1 VTENADNRPRY
12 DMTPFLW
19 PRSVAVIGAASDPHI
34 LRGRLMQV
42 MGLHDYDGAV
52 YPVSRSETEIFG
64 HRAYPTIADVP
75 GPVDLALVVIPA
87 AFVTSVLDDC
97 GRAGVKAVQIITSGF
112 AEEVGGSGVEKQ
124 AEIKAIADRYQMV
137 VCGPNSEGFMNTRA
151 RLAPTFSPAAEVT
164 DAPLWPESTKAG
176 AVAVVAQSGGIGFS
190 FYDRA
195 RARQLP
201 FSFVVTTGNEACID
215 VVDVVEWMLDDAET
229 AVFILFVETI
239 KDGDRFRAVAARAL
253 DLGKPLIVVKI
264 GQSDAGIRAA
274 LSHTAALAGAYGGY
288 QAVFAR
294 YGIIEAR
301 DIEEAIDLATGFAY
315 WRDRRPSGA
324 NVAIFTA
331 SGGAGGWLA
340 DATEAAGLSVPEL
353 DAATRAEI
361 DSHLPAYG
369 TSQNPVDATAQTVG
383 RLGYA
388 RLVSILAEAPNIDA
402 VFAIASARTPTRLQ
416 NDKDALSAVRAA
428 TNKPVG
434 FWSYTQPHAESVQ
447 ILAETGHPLFVN
459 PRNCAKALRAFLDY
473 SARRAAALPA
483 TATARPPAALADRG
497 PVLCEY
503 EMKPLLVPYG
513 VSVAEEHLA
522 TTAAEAVGAFQSI
535 GEPVVL
541 KVQSPDLLHKSD
553 HGLLALG
560 VSDAAGVAGHFNSLM
575 ARARQ
580 AAPKADIRGVLVQP
594 MARPGVEMILG
605 ISRDATFGPL
615 ITIGT
620 GGIYTEILNDRATAP
635 LPLDAVEARR
645 LIEGLKTW
653 PILAGARGK
662 RSADVD
668 ALTQLMVALAAFA
681 GDHADFIEELDLNP
695 VIVHES
701 GVSLVDGLLVQR

>member
-1 VTENADNRPRY
+1 MTENADYRPRH

-19 PRSVAVIGAASDPHI
+19 PQSVAVIGAASDPHI
-34 LRGRLMQV
+34 LRGRLMHI

-52 YPVSRSETEIFG
+52 YPVSRSESEILG
-64 HRAYPTIADVP
+64 HKAYPTIADVP
-75 GPVDLALVVIPA
+75 APVDLALVVIPA
-87 AFVTSVLDDC
+87 AFVTAVLDDC

-124 AEIKAIADRYQMV
+124 AEIKEIADRYQMV
-137 VCGPNSEGFMNTRA
+137 VCGPNSEGFVNTRA
-151 RLAPTFSPAAEVT
+151 RLAPTFSPAVEFT
-164 DAPLWPESTKAG
+164 DEPLWPEATRAG
-176 AVAVVAQSGGIGFS
+176 AVAVVAQSGGVGFS

-195 RARQLP
+195 RAKKLP

-215 VVDVVEWMLDDAET
+215 VADFVEWMLDDSET
-229 AVFILFVETI
+229 AVFILFIETI

-253 DLGKPLIVVKI
+253 ALGKPLIVVKI

-288 QAVFAR
+288 QAVFRR
-294 YGIIEAR
+294 YGVIEAR
-301 DIEEAIDLATGFAY
+301 DIDEAIDLATGFAY
-315 WRDRRPSGA
+315 WRDRRPSGPR
-324 NVAIFTA
+324 VGIFTA

-353 DAATRAEI
+353 DAATRTEI

-383 RLGYA
+383 KLGYA
-388 RLVSILAEAPNIDA
+388 RLVSILAEAPDIDA

-416 NDKDALSAVRAA
+416 NDREALIATRAA
-428 TNKPVG
+428 TDKPVG
-434 FWSYTQPHAESVQ
+434 FWSYTQPHAQSVQ
-447 ILAETGHPLFVN
+447 ILAESGHPLFVN
-459 PRNCAKALRAFLDY
+459 PRNCAKALRVFLDY
-473 SARRAAALPA
+473 SARRQAALP
-483 TATARPPAALADRG
+483 TEPPVRSAAAFAGSG

-503 EMKPLLVPYG
+503 EMKPLLRPYG
-513 VSVAEEHLA
+513 VALAEEHLA
-522 TTAAEAVGAFQSI
+522 TTADQAVAAFEAIGGA
-535 GEPVVL
+535 VAM

-560 VSDAAGVAGHFNSLM
+560 ISDAASAAGQFEALS

-580 AAPKADIRGVLVQP
+580 AAPDADIRGLLVQP
-594 MARPGVEMILG
+594 MARTGVEMILG
-605 ISRDATFGPL
+605 ISRDQTFGPL

-635 LPLDAVEARR
+635 LPLDAAEARR
-645 LIEGLKTW
+645 MIEGLKVW

-662 RSADVD
+662 QPADVD
-668 ALTQLMVALAAFA
+668 TLVQLMVALAAFA
-681 GDHADFIEELDLNP
+681 GDHAEFIEELDLNP
-695 VIVHES
+695 VIVHDS
-701 GVSLVDGLLVQR
+701 GVSLVDGLLVRR